1 MNRKQLI
8 VIAGCL
14 VVGVALFL
22 APRTSSTEQKNEQAT
37 ELVQTSDKAFESQV
51 ANVKKETSPSAL
63 ATIEF
68 FESKVKAST
77 GAAKVAWLDSL
88 SSNWDKQMR
97 PGIAAEYVFQKA
109 TIVKTAESWKEA
121 GDRFLGL
128 SRFFEGEDKST
139 IGIRAIE
146 CLENAKKLDANDI
159 NIKTQLGVAYVETS
173 QEPMKGIMLLRE
185 AVKQDS
191 TNIDAQL
198 NLGFFSMQSA
208 QYDKAVLR
216 FKKVILLKPELTEA
230 RLYLSDA
237 LLGEGKKEEA
247 KAELLKIKQLT
258 KDTLLLNEAKA
269 RLHQIKTN

>member
-1 MNRKQLI
+1 MYKKQLI
-8 VIAGCL
+8 VIGVCL
-14 VVGVALFL
+14 IVGIVIFL
-22 APRTSSTEQKNEQAT
+22 APRTSSKKKDEQAAANT
-37 ELVQTSDKAFESQV
+37 PTNDKAFESQV
-51 ANVKKETSPSAL
+51 ASVKKEASPTVL

-68 FESKVKAST
+68 FESKLKASV
-77 GAAKVAWLDSL
+77 GAEKVAWLDSL

-109 TIVKTAESWKEA
+109 AIVNTAQTWKEA
-121 GDRFLGL
+121 GERFLGL
-128 SRFFEGEDKST
+128 SRYFQGEDKST
-139 IGIRAIE
+139 IGLRAIE
-146 CLENAKKLDANDI
+146 ALENAKKLDANDI
-159 NIKTQLGVAYVETS
+159 NVKTQLGVAYVETS

-185 AVKQDS
+185 AVAQDS

-208 QYDKAVLR
+208 QYDKAVIR
-216 FKKVILLKPELTEA
+216 FKKVVKLKPELAEA

-258 KDTLLLNEAKA
+258 QDTTLLNEASN
-269 RLHQIKTN
+269 RLQQIKTN